1 MTRVKCRMLRKR
13 GHSIGH
19 IARRLKLSKSTV
31 HWHVRDIELTTL
43 QRNRL
48 RREKQHVMEQVNA
61 KRRGRPLKPIA
72 FLKPAWSQT
81 LVHLIAHFSFD
92 GRLDRYGCAYYNRM
106 HSQIMHMQQ
115 LMQQLLEVQPKIRQ
129 RESGIWVLSYY
140 NVELATWLL
149 QKERELLSQVRRES
163 DWQQEWLRAFFD
175 DEGHVHMNGQGIRRV
190 RASQDHP
197 PILEFAKKCLAS
209 MGIGSRID
217 KHAKAI
223 EITGREYLE
232 IFSRKINFSDGIAV
246 NEHRK
251 NGLWKQPVQKRQ
263 LLSLALGS
271 Y

>member
-13 GHSIGH
+13 GHSIGQ

-31 HWHVRDIELTTL
+31 HWHVRDIELTAL

-48 RREKQHVMEQVNA
+48 RCEKRRVMEQVNA
-61 KRRGRPLKPIA
+61 KRRGRPLRRIA
-72 FLKPAWSQT
+72 FLKPAWSQA

-92 GRLDRYGCAYYNRM
+92 GRLDRYGCSYYNRM
-106 HSQIMHMQQ
+106 HSQIVHMQQ
-115 LMQQLLEVQPKIRQ
+115 LMQRLLEVQPKIRQ

-149 QKERELLSQVRRES
+149 QKERELLGQVRREAS
-163 DWQQEWLRAFFD
+163 WQQEWLRAFFD
-175 DEGHVHMNGQGIRRV
+175 DEGHVHMNGHGIRRV

-197 PILEFAKKCLAS
+197 PILEFAQKCLAS

-217 KHAKAI
+217 KNAKAI
-223 EITGREYLE
+223 EITGREHLE

-246 NEHRK
+246 NENRK
-251 NGLWKQPVQKRQ
+251 NGLWKQPVQKRH